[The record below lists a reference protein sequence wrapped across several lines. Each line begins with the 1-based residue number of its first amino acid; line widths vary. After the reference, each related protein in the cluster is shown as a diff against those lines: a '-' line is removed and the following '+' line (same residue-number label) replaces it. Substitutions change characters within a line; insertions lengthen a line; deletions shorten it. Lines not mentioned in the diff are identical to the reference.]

1 MTETMKRVIYI
12 LTVCLFFT
20 SCKHQISRIGYDVDT
35 KSPSYTDC
43 NITIKKFETVQDSV
57 ATKIGKVKLSD
68 SGFSK
73 RCSEEDAMIILKKEG
88 CALNADFIN
97 ILKES
102 KPDSMSKCYRCSA
115 EFYKY
120 KK

>member
-1 MTETMKRVIYI
+1 MYNI
-12 LTVCLFFT
+12 
-20 SCKHQISRIGYDVDT
+20 DT
-35 KSPSYTDC
+35 ISPSYINCD
-43 NITIKKFETVQDSV
+43 IPIKKFETISDSV
-57 ATKIGKVKLSD
+57 ATKIGKIKLSD
-68 SGFSK
+68 SGFSLH
-73 RCSEEDAMIILKKEG
+73 CSEEDAIEILKKEG

-102 KPDSMSKCYRCSA
+102 RPDSISNCYRCSA

>member
-1 MTETMKRVIYI
+1 MKRSVYI
-12 LTVCLFFT
+12 LIICLFFV
-20 SCKHQISRIGYDVDT
+20 SCKHQISRIGYDIDT
-35 KSPSYTDC
+35 NSPSYVDC
-43 NITIKKFETVQDSV
+43 NITIKKFETVPDSL
-57 ATKIGKVKLSD
+57 ATRLGKIKLSD

-73 RCSEEDAMIILKKEG
+73 HCNVENAIGILKKEG

-97 ILKES
+97 ISKES
-102 KPDSMSKCYRCSA
+102 IPDSVSNCYRCTA

>member
-1 MTETMKRVIYI
+1 M
-12 LTVCLFFT
+12 
-20 SCKHQISRIGYDVDT
+20 
-35 KSPSYTDC
+35 
-43 NITIKKFETVQDSV
+43 IKKFETIPDSV
-57 ATKIGKVKLSD
+57 ATRIGKVKLSD

-73 RCSEEDAMIILKKEG
+73 HCSEEDAIAILKKEG

-102 KPDSMSKCYRCSA
+102 IPDSVSNCYRCSA

-120 KK
+120 KN

>member
-1 MTETMKRVIYI
+1 MKRSVYI
-12 LTVCLFFT
+12 LIICLFYV
-20 SCKHQISRIGYDVDT
+20 SCKHQISRIGYNVDT
-35 KSPSYTDC
+35 KSASYADC
-43 NITIKKFETVQDSV
+43 NIVIKKFETIPDSV

-73 RCSEEDAMIILKKEG
+73 RCSEEDAIVILRKEG

-97 ILKES
+97 ITKETRPDKES
-102 KPDSMSKCYRCSA
+102 NCYRCRA
-115 EFYKY
+115 EFYKF

>member
-1 MTETMKRVIYI
+1 MKRLI
-12 LTVCLFFT
+12 CLIIVSIFIV
-20 SCKHQISRIGYDVDT
+20 SCKHQISRIGYDIDN
-35 KSPSYTDC
+35 KSPLYAEC
-43 NITIKKFETVQDSV
+43 NITIKKFEIIPDSV
-57 ATKIGKVKLSD
+57 ATRIGKVKLSD

-73 RCSEEDAMIILKKEG
+73 RCSEEDAVVILKKEG

-97 ILKES
+97 ISKES
-102 KPDSMSKCYRCSA
+102 RPDSVSNCYRCSA

>member
-1 MTETMKRVIYI
+1 MKRLIYFI
-12 LTVCLFFT
+12 IICLLFV
-20 SCKHQISRIGYDVDT
+20 SCKHQISRIGYNVDT
-35 KSPSYTDC
+35 KSPSYADC
-43 NITIKKFETVQDSV
+43 NITIKKFETIPDSV

-73 RCSEEDAMIILKKEG
+73 RCSEEDAVVILKKEG
-88 CALNADFIN
+88 CALKADFIN
-97 ILKES
+97 ISKES
-102 KPDSMSKCYRCSA
+102 RPDSVSNCYRCSA